1 MDEIVVYCACTE
13 WCPPLLAGWLQYIIP
28 GVWMSVWCTAHALN
42 GVPTIGWLVTAGH
55 SPAGKKT
62 KGQAA
67 VNSSMHIIMIV

>member
-1 MDEIVVYCACTE
+1 MVSPTTV
-13 WCPPLLAGWLQYIIP
+13 LAGWLYIP
-28 GVWMSVWCTAHALN
+28 GVRRSLWCTAHALN

-67 VNSSMHIIMIV
+67 VNSTMHIIMIVKKI

>member
-1 MDEIVVYCACTE
+1 MYCACTE
-13 WCPPLLAGWLQYIIP
+13 WCPHQSLAGYIIP
-28 GVWMSVWCTAHALN
+28 GVWRSLWCTAHALN